1 LPSFLIEA
9 LPRLSSVLLADMN
22 RSEGQRKVVILD
34 RDGTIVVDRG
44 YLDDPAGLA
53 FLPGAAEGLR
63 RLHREGYQLVVI
75 TNQSGIGRGRFT
87 TARLHEI
94 HTRFAEMVSEAG
106 APLAG
111 IYFCPHR
118 PDDGCLC
125 RKPELGLVKAAA
137 VELGFSDSAV
147 IVIGDKDS
155 DVELGKRI
163 GAPTVLISSTSE
175 GAAGADFV
183 ASDLIQAA
191 EFIERLNA
199 GRVSCGK
206 ISQDQSRPAS

>member
-1 LPSFLIEA
+1 
-9 LPRLSSVLLADMN
+9 M
-22 RSEGQRKVVILD
+22 ILD

-63 RLHREGYQLVVI
+63 RLHRGGYQLVVI
-75 TNQSGIGRGRFT
+75 TNQSGIGRGRFS

-106 APLAG
+106 ARLAG

-118 PDDGCLC
+118 PDEGCLC
-125 RKPELGLVKAAA
+125 RKPQPGLVKAAA
-137 VELGFSDSAV
+137 AELGFNDSAV
-147 IVIGDKDS
+147 IVVGDKDS

-163 GAPTVLISSTSE
+163 GAPTVLISSTSD
-175 GAAGADFV
+175 AAGEADFV
-183 ASDLIQAA
+183 APDLIQAA

-199 GRVSCGK
+199 GHLSDAR
-206 ISQDQSRPAS
+206 ISHPAS